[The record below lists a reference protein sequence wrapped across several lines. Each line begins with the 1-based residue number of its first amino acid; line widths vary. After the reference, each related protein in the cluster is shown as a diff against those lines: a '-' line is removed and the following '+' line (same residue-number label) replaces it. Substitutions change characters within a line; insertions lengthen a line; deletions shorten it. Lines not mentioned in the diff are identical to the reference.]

1 MSSVGPTITAIR
13 ARAVVVPLQRP
24 MRTAVGLI
32 PSSPLVLIDVDTSE
46 EVRGSAYI
54 FTYTEAALK
63 PTLTLAENI
72 GAEMIGKSGAPLE
85 RLRGSDARFRLLGT
99 EGLVGM
105 VIAGF
110 DMALWDALGRA
121 AGRSVAELLG
131 ADAKPVRAYD
141 SFGIIDPRAE
151 EAEIRRSLD
160 RGFQGI
166 KLKIGGGELAADLE
180 AVRALRAIVG
190 PEIRLMVDYNQSL
203 DPVEAC
209 SRLAR
214 LRDFDLH
221 WVEEPVRA
229 DDLAGHARV
238 RAEAGVKVQ
247 TGENWWF
254 PADCARAIAAGASDF
269 AMLDVMKIGG
279 ISGWIRAAALAEA
292 ASLPVSS
299 HAFIEASAH
308 ALAAT
313 PSAHWLEYLDKAGPI
328 LKEPLQVVAGT
339 ITPTGP
345 GLGMAWDEKAVAR
358 YAA

>member
-1 MSSVGPTITAIR
+1 MSSIGPTIKAIR
-13 ARAVVVPLQRP
+13 ARAVVVPCQRP

-32 PSSPLVLIDVDTSE
+32 ASFPLVLIDVETSE
-46 EVRGSAYI
+46 EVCGSAYI

-63 PTLTLAENI
+63 PTVTLVETI
-72 GAEMIGKSGAPLE
+72 GAEMIGQSGAPLE
-85 RLRGSDARFRLLGT
+85 RLRASERRFRLLGT

-110 DMALWDALGRA
+110 DMALWDALGRVV
-121 AGRSVAELLG
+121 GKSVAELLG
-131 ADAKPVRAYD
+131 SDAKPIRAYD

-166 KLKIGGGELAADLE
+166 KMKIGGGELAADIE
-180 AVRALRAIVG
+180 AVRSLRAIVG
-190 PEIRLMVDYNQSL
+190 PDIRLMVDYNQSL
-203 DPVEAC
+203 DPPEAC
-209 SRLAR
+209 ARLAR

-238 RAEAGVKVQ
+238 RATAGVNVQ
-247 TGENWWF
+247 TGENCWY
-254 PADCARAIAAGASDF
+254 PADCAKAIAAGASDF

-279 ISGWIRAAALAEA
+279 ISGWVRAAALADA
-292 ASLPVSS
+292 ANLPVSS
-299 HAFIEASAH
+299 HALIEASAH

-313 PSAHWLEYLDKAGPI
+313 PNAHWLQYLDWAGPI

-339 ITPTGP
+339 ITPAGP
-345 GLGMAWDEKAVAR
+345 GLGMTWDEKAVAR